1 MRTRLMLT
9 LLLAILLAACQDTN
23 EDGVTSTA
31 ENDIAAAQV
40 TATTAAAEQA
50 EGTAPEPSET
60 PREPTA
66 ASEPTSTPE
75 PTATATLTP
84 TPEPTNTPAPT
95 ATPEPTS
102 TPTPEPTATP
112 APQPVVYSGSGDN
125 VIDIQKPGDVVLAYI
140 RGNAGSRYFGVES
153 FNDAGEQVDL
163 LVNTTDPYEGVVL
176 LDVRDGEQSTRLQIT
191 AEGEWYIELR
201 PLSTARRVSAPGMIE
216 GTGDDVFIVDG
227 EPDVA
232 QISGNVDGRYFGVTG
247 YGERANLLVN
257 TTDPYDG
264 RVIVAR
270 DVVLV
275 EITAVGSWTV
285 TFE

>member
-1 MRTRLMLT
+1 MRLILAI
-9 LLLAILLAACQDTN
+9 LAAILLAACGEAT
-23 EDGVTSTA
+23 EDNATAPVGSDTA
-31 ENDIAAAQV
+31 EV
-40 TATTAAAEQA
+40 TETTAA
-50 EGTAPEPSET
+50 PEPTIEPTEES
-60 PREPTA
+60 EPTA
-66 ASEPTSTPE
+66 TSEPTSTPE

-125 VIDIQKPGDVVLAYI
+125 VIDVQKPGGPDAAVVAYI
-140 RGNAGSRYFGVES
+140 RGNGESRHFAVEN
-153 FNDAGEQVDL
+153 FDANGEQIDL
-163 LVNTTDPYEGVVL
+163 LVNTTDPYEGIVPV
-176 LDVRDGEQSTRLQIT
+176 DFRSGEQTTRLQIS
-191 AEGEWYIELR
+191 ASGEWYIELR
-201 PLSTARRVSAPGMIE
+201 PLASVRRASVPGAIE

-227 EPDVA
+227 EPDTA
-232 QISGNVDGRYFGVTG
+232 LIRGNADARHFAVFA
-247 YGERANLLVN
+247 YGERSNLLVN

-270 DVVLV
+270 DTIVVEV
-275 EITAVGSWTV
+275 DAEGGWAI